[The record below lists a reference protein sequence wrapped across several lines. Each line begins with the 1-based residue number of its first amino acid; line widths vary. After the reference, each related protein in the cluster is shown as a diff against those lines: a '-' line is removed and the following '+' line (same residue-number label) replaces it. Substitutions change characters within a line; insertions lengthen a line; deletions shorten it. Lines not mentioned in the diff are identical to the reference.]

1 MKAVVDIVIEGNI
14 LKVMLFGVC
23 IFEHECED
31 EMEVARFKRV
41 QKQFIRD
48 IESKGNI
55 VDKEV

>member
-31 EMEVARFKRV
+31 DMEL
-41 QKQFIRD
+41 QKMKNMRKQYIKD

>member
-23 IFEHECED
+23 IFEHECGD
-31 EMEVARFKRV
+31 DMEL
-41 QKQFIRD
+41 QKMKNMRKQYIKD

-55 VDKEV
+55 VDEEV